1 MTKIHVKDKVVILA
15 GKDKGKVGIVSK
27 VLKDKKINR
36 NFVIVEGLNLFK
48 KHSKAVPNKNKSGG
62 IITIEKPIDYSNV
75 ALFCES
81 LNKRSKVFFNFSDSG
96 KKSRFF
102 KLNKEVIN

>member
-1 MTKIHVKDKVVILA
+1 MNKIKVKDKVFVLA
-15 GKDKGKVGIVSK
+15 GKDRGKIGVVSK
-27 VLKDKKINR
+27 VFKNNKLNR

-81 LNKRSKVFFNFSDSG
+81 LNKRSKIFFSFSDSG